1 MMMDSVSRFGLSS
14 MEKLITSLKWLYAFV
29 LLVVPVYSVIF
40 LHTNPE
46 ALEIM
51 SAWNL
56 TFLQS
61 SYYLVV
67 IFSMFALFLLR
78 EFLPDTLPGILD
90 VLIAPFVII
99 GLQALVSPISA
110 SEYLAIIGMLH
121 IITIMSGFI
130 LLIGYICI
138 MGIVG
143 MIIEKKWDW
152 DALLGILV
160 TCGAQ
165 LLFII
170 PGAGAMYIFVKYIYI
185 HDILGN
191 SPNGT
196 IWHWSALFIIASY
209 IFSIINTTGVFGKR
223 LKRES
228 IAGY

>member
-1 MMMDSVSRFGLSS
+1 MRS
-14 MEKLITSLKWLYAFV
+14 EKLLGILQLIYSLMI
-29 LLVVPVYSVIF
+29 LVIPIYSVIF

-51 SAWNL
+51 SASNL
-56 TFLQS
+56 DFLQR
-61 SYYLVV
+61 SYFLVV
-67 IFSMFALFLLR
+67 LFSFFALILLR
-78 EFLPDTLPGILD
+78 EYLPDTLPGILD
-90 VLIAPFVII
+90 ILIAPFVII

-130 LLIGYICI
+130 LLIGYIFTMAI
-138 MGIVG
+138 FG
-143 MIIEKKWDW
+143 MIMEKKWNW
-152 DALLGILV
+152 DTLLGILV

-185 HDILGN
+185 HDVLGN